1 MEYILYP
8 SAEEEFYE
16 WLTNYDVV
24 EKIKSWKVISNL
36 GTKVKTNWISL
47 AKNYKIKIKVQGLNA
62 LPRFDFENMN
72 NLYYKTLISQE
83 FLKKNIL
90 ASNSIYICT
99 EHSIKIFDNYFNIL
113 YSIFCKIN
121 KSIEDKIDQIESKS
135 MMERYI
141 REDEEMGRKRPSF
154 SSRMMKAGGGVMSVA
169 GLMGFIGNSMGW
181 SEFQTT
187 QKLHELTE
195 LLNTS
200 NYAGPISVA
209 MIAAGI
215 GLVLAGNAKSY
226 NEKRI

>member
-1 MEYILYP
+1 MAIRKVMLTESQLARLVKRIVREAEDEMEYDTMSDEGMEDYE
-8 SAEEEFYE
+8 SDYEGMEDYEEEGE
-16 WLTNYDVV
+16 
-24 EKIKSWKVISNL
+24 EMSPEEIIA
-36 GTKVKTNWISL
+36 NWFEGE
-47 AKNYKIKIKVQGLNA
+47 GLLD
-62 LPRFDFENMN
+62 LPERKLDR
-72 NLYYKTLISQE
+72 
-83 FLKKNIL
+83 
-90 ASNSIYICT
+90 
-99 EHSIKIFDNYFNIL
+99 
-113 YSIFCKIN
+113 
-121 KSIEDKIDQIESKS
+121 IEDKIDQIESKS

-141 REDEEMGRKRPSF
+141 REDEEMGRKRSSF

-200 NYAGPISVA
+200 NYVGPISVA

-226 NEKRI
+226 NEKRR